1 MMGDAVMSLPFIRAA
16 QEKYN
21 VFVCCQPSVSEVFRP
36 LLPEEQVIP
45 WRPFWMDEV
54 AQYNSAKSKNAGM
67 KSVFQRLQNIE
78 AQTALSVWADTRV
91 HILMALTGAETR
103 IGFPMEKRNFYAS
116 ELPWRHRQIYI
127 GKGMNLL
134 GGLCLRRELLTQ
146 KIHRSD
152 YYQHHIEDW
161 RQLAEMLGLK
171 WSTDLPWFSAPAAS
185 LPPKVSEWLQAARS
199 QRQKIWLLHPGARRP
214 SHRWPVERFRT
225 LIEQTF
231 LHRGIPLMVID
242 PIESPLPRE
251 WVPGT
256 LIYRPGSLTEFFSIV
271 SAIDYVVCNDTGV
284 SHAAAALGKRVVCI
298 FGATLPQWFAPYHN
312 LDLVVQNDVCPHRP
326 CLDRCVMPSYICL
339 EAVTVEMVKQQMEK
353 LGSAL
358 I

>member
-1 MMGDAVMSLPFIRAA
+1 
-16 QEKYN
+16 
-21 VFVCCQPSVSEVFRP
+21 
-36 LLPEEQVIP
+36 
-45 WRPFWMDEV
+45 
-54 AQYNSAKSKNAGM
+54 M
-67 KSVFQRLQNIE
+67 KSMLQRLQNIR

-116 ELPWRHRQIYI
+116 ELPWRRRQIYI
-127 GKGMNLL
+127 GKGLNFL
-134 GGLCLRRELLTQ
+134 GRLCLCRELLTQ

-152 YYQHHIEDW
+152 YFQHHIEDW
-161 RQLAEMLGLK
+161 RQLAELLGLK
-171 WSTDLPWFSAPAAS
+171 WSTDLPWFMAPETC
-185 LPPKVSEWLQAARS
+185 LPPKVSEWLQAVRS
-199 QRQKIWLLHPGARRP
+199 QRQKIWLLHPGARKPGR
-214 SHRWPVERFRT
+214 RWPIERFRT

-231 LHRGIPLMVID
+231 LRNRIPLIVID
-242 PIESPLPRE
+242 PMESPLPRE

-271 SAIDYVVCNDTGV
+271 SAIDCVVCNDTGV

-298 FGATLPQWFAPYHN
+298 FGANLPQWFAPYHN

-326 CLDRCVMPSYICL
+326 CFDRCVMPSYICL
-339 EAVTVEMVKQQMEK
+339 EAVTVEMVQRQIEK
-353 LGSAL
+353 LST